1 DTLLGT
7 LNFKV
12 LDNCTSGEI
21 RVGLNQDFSADN
33 PYGLAAGK
41 KNLISLSDESALS
54 NMDFTQTATSM
65 VVSVGVI
72 LDKTEVLVDGINGAT
87 VQASAFN
94 TNLEDI
100 TADEVVWSV
109 SPTNDTGVHLGTN
122 KAGEIVVDAN
132 AAPGRYCVTAAK
144 DSAFNGENTASAYF
158 TVTRAP
164 SVAQSMVISYDS

>member
-1 DTLLGT
+1 TYDATKIVPDSDNVNYEYLAFDLASSGAISRWNLETGTDKSGLIVLGMATGQYYANTTANADTLLGT

-65 VVSVGVI
+65 V
-72 LDKTEVLVDGINGAT
+72 
-87 VQASAFN
+87 
-94 TNLEDI
+94 
-100 TADEVVWSV
+100 
-109 SPTNDTGVHLGTN
+109 
-122 KAGEIVVDAN
+122 
-132 AAPGRYCVTAAK
+132 
-144 DSAFNGENTASAYF
+144 
-158 TVTRAP
+158 
-164 SVAQSMVISYDS
+164 